1 MNLAKGSTYSE
12 LSYIEGFT
20 HEQRAKFGINAIA
33 GEVNAIEICMTGF
46 GLPAPDDWVR
56 MYEEDMAK
64 GLIPT

>member
-1 MNLAKGSTYSE
+1 M
-12 LSYIEGFT
+12 SYLEIPSG
-20 HEQRAKFGINAIA
+20 KVGDSSLGGIFVHAIA

-64 GLIPT
+64 GLIPS